1 MYFIL
6 FFIVEKKMILS
17 RGDKKPRGRGRGRGG
32 GGASGGGG
40 SSVGGGSSER
50 KSMGELRIMKDLEE
64 LDIGSLAD
72 VRADPTN
79 MLKISV
85 TAKPDEGF
93 WRGGR
98 FDFVMEIP
106 RDYPHAPPKVKCT
119 TEVRKESI
127 NVLLVYATHN
137 NARDTLSVL

>member
-1 MYFIL
+1 M
-6 FFIVEKKMILS
+6 
-17 RGDKKPRGRGRGRGG
+17 
-32 GGASGGGG
+32 
-40 SSVGGGSSER
+40 GGGSSER

-127 NVLLVYATHN
+127 NVLTCVCNTQQRTRHALC
-137 NARDTLSVL
+137 TLNLKCLFPTPKNSPPVPPPPTNSSSTRTLTLMGTCA